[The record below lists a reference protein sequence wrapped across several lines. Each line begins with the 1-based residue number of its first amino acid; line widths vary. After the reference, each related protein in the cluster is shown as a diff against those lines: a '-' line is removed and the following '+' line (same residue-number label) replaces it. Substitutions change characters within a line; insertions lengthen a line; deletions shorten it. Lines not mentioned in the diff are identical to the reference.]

1 LHGQSTLFDWPLPA
15 SKYLRKTLVNVEID
29 AMIIEA
35 SSQGL
40 FFIVFIYLSYLA
52 GRSLVEGEFSNFQKI
67 VNNIKGIMLLMN
79 TK

>member
-1 LHGQSTLFDWPLPA
+1 
-15 SKYLRKTLVNVEID
+15 
-29 AMIIEA
+29 MIIEA